1 MNHFPSVMDDD
12 GPQSE
17 VELYKFGKSKDV
29 FGRTKVSFE
38 AELVAFLTRPPEKQD
53 PREEIDWTCSCI
65 FERSFSETGEDG

>member
-1 MNHFPSVMDDD
+1 MDVDGLPSITESM
-12 GPQSE
+12 E
-17 VELYKFGKSKDV
+17 VELYKSKKTKDV

-53 PREEIDWTCSCI
+53 PREEVHWKCSHI